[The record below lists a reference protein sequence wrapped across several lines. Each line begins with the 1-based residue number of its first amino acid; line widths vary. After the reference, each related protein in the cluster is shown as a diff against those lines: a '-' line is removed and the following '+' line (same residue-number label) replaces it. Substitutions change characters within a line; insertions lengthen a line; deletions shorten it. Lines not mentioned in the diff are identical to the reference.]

1 MRSSIWAMCILLLC
15 SCGANNTAIKST
27 YLVIDGQTMGTYYV
41 LKYEGVIDYQR
52 EIDSI
57 LYEVNDQLSTYIDT
71 SLISLFNT
79 KGPITFSAREGQYLV
94 DNIRIA
100 DSIYHVSDGYYD
112 PTVMP
117 LVNYW
122 GFGYEGRNKITQV
135 DTSKVSAMLPLI
147 GYDQI
152 HLTEVSN
159 AYTLTKER
167 EGTELDYSASAK
179 GYGVDAIAKY
189 LKSQGVHNLMV
200 DIGGEQVLYGHNSS
214 GKPWSIGINRP
225 TEDSA
230 YADVALIIASDNIA
244 VASSGNYRNF
254 YEVGGKKYSHTIN
267 PKTGFPERSNV
278 LGVTVVAPQCAYADG
293 YATACM
299 VLGLEKGIEM
309 IESIPNVEAAFF
321 YNENEQLA
329 IKMSSNF
336 KKYIKP

>member
-1 MRSSIWAMCILLLC
+1 MTDSQ
-15 SCGANNTAIKST
+15 
-27 YLVIDGQTMGTYYV
+27 YLTIEGQTMGTYYV
-41 LKYEGVIDYQR
+41 VKYQGAIEYKN

-71 SLISLFNT
+71 SLISIFNT
-79 KGPITFSAREGQYLV
+79 QGPISFSVREGQYLV

-100 DSIYHVSDGYYD
+100 DSIYQVSDGYYD

-122 GFGYEGRNKITQV
+122 GFGYEGRTKITQV

-152 HLTEVSN
+152 HLTEVN
-159 AYTLTKER
+159 NEYTLSKKEQ
-167 EGTELDYSASAK
+167 EAEIDYSASAK
-179 GYGVDAIAKY
+179 GYGVDAIADY
-189 LKSQGVHNLMV
+189 LKSQGVNNVMV
-200 DIGGEQVLYGHNSS
+200 DIGGEQVLYGHNAKGS
-214 GKPWSIGINRP
+214 PWSIGINRP
-225 TEDSA
+225 TENAS
-230 YADVALIIASDNIA
+230 YADIALIIASDNVAI
-244 VASSGNYRNF
+244 ASSGNYRNF

-299 VLGLEKGIEM
+299 VLGLDKGMKM
-309 IESIPNVEAAFF
+309 IESLPNVEAAFF
-321 YNENEQLA
+321 YNENEKLA
-329 IKMSSNF
+329 TKMSSDF
-336 KKYIKP
+336 KKYIKQ